1 MGQFLSSVLHSLRTL
16 TDFRGHI
23 VPVKCTGSQNK
34 KIQECGKGICRE
46 EGKWTE
52 MGGRQERARCKSNKN
67 GFHKCTNLL
76 MNYFN

>member
-16 TDFRGHI
+16 TDFRGHM

-46 EGKWTE
+46 EG
-52 MGGRQERARCKSNKN
+52 GVDRDGRETREGQ
-67 GFHKCTNLL
+67 G
-76 MNYFN
+76 